1 MTKPLTRG
9 GRFAALLLLPCGLL
23 PLVIAPR
30 TSAPVA
36 TSAFHDWTSRHIIY
50 PQYGTSRALEA
61 ARIDP
66 RSTMRW
72 RETEQR
78 QLAQRQIN
86 FFGAQPLLRFRYRG
100 GPPVHRFPQRQ
111 PPVNIQRDWS
121 INLGTAGTAISM
133 YPAKFSFNT
142 SATPSCSA
150 DFVVFPVNAGGTAT
164 QPNLVAFN
172 NLYSGTTGGT
182 GKCNRTASGNDTGNA
197 ATVMWSYNIQAPGSG
212 VGAVPASP
220 VLSLDGNK
228 VAFVESAAGHA
239 AHFHVLAWKNGDGK
253 DTKLQNTL
261 KPLTLQAPFST
272 TAPANGSGQVTDLV
286 LGTSSST
293 LSSPFIDYTNDNAYV
308 GNDAGVIYRINNVF
322 CTTAACISS
331 NAQPA
336 LDSTWGSSGALTIG
350 GTCTGASGKLTAPV
364 LNFPNYTLFVGC
376 ADGKLYAISSTGA
389 VTSIVVGDGVGS
401 KTFGGIVDPPIVDPV
416 NSYVY
421 AVSGSAGGGANGV
434 LVQAPIDLS
443 SSVAVPIGSG
453 NQCNIHSPTPNNAY
467 FTSPTTAG
475 ALMYVAGTLGT
486 VGPCTATGATGG
498 TGEIFGV
505 TFTATGK
512 LTAGAPAKATSGLA
526 NPGNEFAPILEF
538 FNPNIGGG
546 EDLLFFAV
554 LCTGANMASYNVTSG
569 FPTTTGFLS
578 GPVTEGFGTSGFVV
592 DNSALTSA
600 GNTPQAASIYFN
612 ALGENAAC
620 TGNTG
625 GNTTPGTG
633 GCAIKLT
640 QAGLQ

>member
-1 MTKPLTRG
+1 MTKPLSWG
-9 GRFAALLLLPCGLL
+9 GRFAALLLLPCGIL

-30 TSAPVA
+30 TSAPIA
-36 TSAFHDWTSRHIIY
+36 APAFHDWTSHHIIY
-50 PQYGTSRALEA
+50 PQYGTSRALDA

-66 RSTMRW
+66 RAPMRW

-86 FFGAQPLLRFRYRG
+86 IFAAQRLLQFRYRG
-100 GPPVHRFPQRQ
+100 GPPVQRFPQRR
-111 PPVNIQRDWS
+111 PPVNMQRDWS

-142 SATPSCSA
+142 TATPSCSA
-150 DFVVFPVNAGGTAT
+150 DFVVFPVNTGGTTT

-182 GKCNRTASGNDTGNA
+182 GKCNRTVSGNDTGTA
-197 ATVMWSYNIQAPGSG
+197 ATVMWSYNIQALGGG

-228 VAFVESAAGHA
+228 VAFVESATGQP

-261 KPLTLQAPFST
+261 KPVTLKAPFST

-293 LSSPFIDYTNDNAYV
+293 LSSPFIDYSNDNAYV
-308 GNDAGVIYRINNVF
+308 GNDAGVVYRIKNIF
-322 CTTAACISS
+322 CTTAACIAS
-331 NAQPA
+331 NSQPA
-336 LDSTWGSSGALTIG
+336 LDSTWGSGGALTIG
-350 GTCTGASGKLTAPV
+350 GTCAGTSGRLTAPV
-364 LNFPNYTLFVGC
+364 LNFPTYTLFVGC
-376 ADGKLYAISSTGA
+376 ADGRLYAISSAGT

-401 KTFGGIVDPPIVDPV
+401 KAFGGIVDPPVVDPV
-416 NSYVY
+416 NDYVY

-434 LVQAPIDLS
+434 LLQAPIDLS

-578 GPVTEGFGTSGFVV
+578 GPITEGFGTSGFVV

-612 ALGENAAC
+612 ALGENATC